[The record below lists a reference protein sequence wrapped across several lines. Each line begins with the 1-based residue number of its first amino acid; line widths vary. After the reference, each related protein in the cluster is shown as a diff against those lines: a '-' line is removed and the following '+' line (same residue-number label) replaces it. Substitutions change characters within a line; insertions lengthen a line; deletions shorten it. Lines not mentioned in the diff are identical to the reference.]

1 MEVSNVEIASLMC
14 FLLLIYIIQSSVLP
28 VSPGTLRIISG
39 QLHVGRAG
47 IPITWAILKQSRRN
61 PAKTAYWWEQL
72 LFGRL
77 EHSLLLQV
85 FYLLVF
91 YFNKAIAIWEVN
103 AT

>member
-47 IPITWAILKQSRRN
+47 IPIT
-61 PAKTAYWWEQL
+61 
-72 LFGRL
+72 
-77 EHSLLLQV
+77 
-85 FYLLVF
+85 
-91 YFNKAIAIWEVN
+91 
-103 AT
+103 